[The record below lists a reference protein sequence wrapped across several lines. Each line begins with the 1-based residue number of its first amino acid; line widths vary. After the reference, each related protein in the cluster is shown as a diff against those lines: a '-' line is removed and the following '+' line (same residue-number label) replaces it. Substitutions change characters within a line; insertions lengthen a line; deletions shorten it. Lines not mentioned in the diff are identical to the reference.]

1 MKKAITILLA
11 AVMITSAFAGCAGS
25 ANSSSETT
33 VPATTSAAETTAPT
47 EATTATLSETD
58 DAIVDAGL
66 KVDENG
72 KITDKNGKEVKTE
85 NGKVEVKTEDG
96 KNR

>member
-1 MKKAITILLA
+1 
-11 AVMITSAFAGCAGS
+11 MITSAFAGCAGS
-25 ANSSSETT
+25 ANPSSEITA
-33 VPATTSAAETTAPT
+33 PATTSEASEITTPT
-47 EATTATLSETD
+47 EATTATLSKTD

-85 NGKVEVKTEDG
+85 DGKVEVKTEDG
-96 KNR
+96 KTVKVDAMM